1 MGVPPDPTDAPDPS
15 DVAAYARAAAQAA
28 GLQIDDAWWP
38 AVERHL
44 SVLLAR
50 AGSLENQAITLPDDP
65 APVFRP

>member
-1 MGVPPDPTDAPDPS
+1 
-15 DVAAYARAAAQAA
+15 VAAYARAAAQAA